1 MKVPVG
7 VRGCVED
14 PRDGKLFGSVE
25 IGVCTGFCKLPI
37 SVLGM
42 LCTGSCKL
50 PVFVPMIGSVM
61 GAAAGWWK
69 VGG

>member
-1 MKVPVG
+1 MKVLVG

-14 PRDGKLFGSVE
+14 PRDGKLFGSVG

-50 PVFVPMIGSVM
+50 PVPVLI
-61 GAAAGWWK
+61 AGLL
-69 VGG
+69 GT